1 MATVHAFLVKVGG
14 NCAAA
19 FPLFPGL
26 LGSSAGFTSAG
37 VPRCLIAVLI
47 IIVILIITMT
57 PYSESCSFTT
67 SIFYMAAQVFC
78 GGKKRVD
85 KKGKEEVEEGG
96 EKGQAEGKKGR
107 RRIKRRIVCS

>member
-14 NCAAA
+14 NCVAA

-37 VPRCLIAVLI
+37 VPRCLIPV
-47 IIVILIITMT
+47 IVIFIITMT
-57 PYSESCSFTT
+57 SYSESCSFTT

-78 GGKKRVD
+78 GGKKGVD

-107 RRIKRRIVCS
+107 RRSVCS